1 MIAWGMLETQIDAA
15 IGDLL
20 AVDHT
25 LQQSITANLG
35 TKSKIEIFLSIFHTE
50 SAFFPEAT
58 LDQANKLGS
67 DTATAAGVYRVW
79 VAHGAPFRLTFPED
93 EEPEYELDKRKEWI
107 WAKVTAR
114 KGGVKGSFAF
124 FTKEIFD
131 KHTES
136 VKSLVMRWNEF
147 RNAVHPRLGWI
158 ESIRREESE

>member
-1 MIAWGMLETQIDAA
+1 MPVYPVYPPNWPPNDADTEASIGRFVIAWGMLETQIDAA

-50 SAFFPEAT
+50 STFFPEAT

-93 EEPEYELDKRKEWI
+93 EEPDY
-107 WAKVTAR
+107 
-114 KGGVKGSFAF
+114 
-124 FTKEIFD
+124 
-131 KHTES
+131 
-136 VKSLVMRWNEF
+136 
-147 RNAVHPRLGWI
+147 
-158 ESIRREESE
+158 